1 MFNKLTVMCVLLTA
15 FFSQV
20 AVANLLISPTRV
32 TFDERQRSA
41 KVTVINNSNEQRTYR
56 VVWSEKQALPT
67 GGYKNLEQVSEGS
80 LSPMTRLSPKQVTL
94 APGEK
99 QTVKIAVRKP
109 KGLQPGEYRS
119 HLLFQALPNENTEQK
134 SGIQINMIMSFSI
147 PVIFREQAEQPKVT
161 IAQASI
167 VKSADQA
174 KPQIQVQLQ
183 RHTNFSSYG
192 KLSAYVKNASG
203 GQEKIAEISNLSVY
217 PEVDTVTATLSL
229 FKDKQL
235 PANGYV
241 LIDYKGAEEY
251 NAVDFAS
258 YTLAIGK

>member
-15 FFSQV
+15 FFSQM
-20 AVANLLISPTRV
+20 ALANLLISPTRV

-41 KVTVINNSNEQRTYR
+41 KVTVINNSDEQRTYR
-56 VVWSEKQALPT
+56 VVWSEKQALPA
-67 GGYKNLEQVSEGS
+67 GGYNNLAQVTANS

-99 QTVKIAVRKP
+99 QTVKIAIRKP

-147 PVIFREQAEQPKVT
+147 PVIYREQAEQPKVT
-161 IAQASI
+161 ITQAKIIKNSNQ
-167 VKSADQA
+167 S
-174 KPQIQVQLQ
+174 KPQIEVQLQ
-183 RHTNFSSYG
+183 RHNNFSSYG
-192 KLSAYVKNASG
+192 KLSAYVKTASG
-203 GQEKIAEISNLSVY
+203 EAEKVAEISNLSLY
-217 PEVDTVTATLSL
+217 PEVDTLTATLSL

-235 PANGYV
+235 PKNGEL
-241 LIDYKGAEEY
+241 LIDYQGSDEY
-251 NAVDFAS
+251 RAIDFAT
-258 YTLAIGK
+258 YTQAIGE

>member
-15 FFSQV
+15 FFSQM
-20 AVANLLISPTRV
+20 ALANLLISPTRV

-41 KVTVINNSNEQRTYR
+41 KVTVINNSDEQRTYR
-56 VVWSEKQALPT
+56 VIWSEKQALSG
-67 GGYKNLEQVSEGS
+67 GGYNNLAQVTANS

-99 QTVKIAVRKP
+99 QTVKIAIRKP

-119 HLLFQALPNENTEQK
+119 HLLFQALPNENKEQK

-147 PVIFREQAEQPKVT
+147 PVIYREQPEQPKVT
-161 IAQASI
+161 ITQANI
-167 VKSADQA
+167 IKNANQT

-183 RHTNFSSYG
+183 RHNNFSSYG
-192 KLSAYVKNASG
+192 KLSAYIKTASG
-203 GQEKIAEISNLSVY
+203 EQEKIAEISNLSVY

-235 PANGYV
+235 PKNAE
-241 LIDYKGAEEY
+241 LLLDYQGTAEY
-251 NAVDFAS
+251 KAIDFAS
-258 YTLAIGK
+258 YTLAIGE